1 MVSNGALIIK
11 NISSAFKKKLFFVQI
26 KLNKNSFGQKMF
38 QKKCLFGEIVRFFLS
53 FPVFLFNFWR

>member
-1 MVSNGALIIK
+1 MVLLIK
-11 NISSAFKKKLFFVQI
+11 NISSAFKKKVKFYVQI

-38 QKKCLFGEIVRFFLS
+38 QKSKNVFLGKIVRFFLS